1 MLFRSLCIRER
12 GGTTGK
18 GAGVIN
24 QMNEKGPSVGQC
36 PYLLRHFQRNSR
48 CLTALLV
55 LSNKFTGI
63 SRHAEGANH
72 AGSQGYASPV
82 TELQPGRG
90 APKSIRRWKPSP
102 ETYPASDGVAQ
113 WLERLPCKQWDTDEN
128 L

>member
-1 MLFRSLCIRER
+1 MVS
-12 GGTTGK
+12 
-18 GAGVIN
+18 
-24 QMNEKGPSVGQC
+24 
-36 PYLLRHFQRNSR
+36 
-48 CLTALLV
+48 V
-55 LSNKFTGI
+55 LSCYVLFHSAQQPLLNGILGEFLVTGI

-113 WLERLPCKQWDTDEN
+113 
-128 L
+128 